1 MEGLMSRSSK
11 VVAHAARLLFVSLS
25 SVALFGCPADIDD
38 TPPGVIPPEGLA
50 VPFAIS
56 EHWAASGFMG
66 DGADGVSLTGG
77 LPGENC
83 GPRPEGVEGDC
94 YRFDYT
100 PSTLLWSG
108 VYWQSPADNWGSAE
122 GVKIQPGA
130 TKVTFW
136 AASADGGQTLKV
148 KVGGIKDPLLPNK
161 DTLDV
166 ESSVVLTTEMTK
178 FTIDLTGSYDKV
190 LGAFAWF
197 ANYPQGTDPA
207 TATPMT
213 LFFDGIVWE

>member
-1 MEGLMSRSSK
+1 MSRSRK

-25 SVALFGCPADIDD
+25 SVALLGCPADID
-38 TPPGVIPPEGLA
+38 PPSEELTIPMA
-50 VPFAIS
+50 VS
-56 EHWAASGFMG
+56 ELYAASGYMG
-66 DGADGVSLTGG
+66 DGADGMSLTGG
-77 LPGENC
+77 VPNEGC
-83 GPRPEGVEGDC
+83 APRPAGAEGDC
-94 YRFDYT
+94 YRFDYK

-108 VYWQSPADNWGSAE
+108 VYWQSPADNWGSAP
-122 GVKIQPGA
+122 GPQVPQGA
-130 TKVTFW
+130 TRVTFW

-166 ESSVVLTTEMTK
+166 ESSALLTTTMTQYS
-178 FTIDLTGSYDKV
+178 IELGGPYDQV
-190 LGAFAWF
+190 LGGFAWF

-213 LFFDGIVWE
+213 LYFDGIVWE

>member
-25 SVALFGCPADIDD
+25 SVALFGCPADVE
-38 TPPGVIPPEGLA
+38 PPSGELSIPMA
-50 VPFAIS
+50 VS
-56 EHWAASGFMG
+56 ELYAPSGYMG

-77 LPGENC
+77 MPNEGC
-83 GPRPEGVEGDC
+83 APRPSGAEGDC

-100 PSTLLWSG
+100 PSTMLWSG
-108 VYWQSPADNWGSAE
+108 VYWQSPADNWGSAP
-122 GVKIQPGA
+122 GPQVPQGA

-136 AASADGGQTLKV
+136 AASGDGGQTLKV
-148 KVGGIKDPLLPNK
+148 KVGGIKDPLLPNQ

-166 ESSVVLTTEMTK
+166 ESSAVLTTEMTQYS
-178 FTIDLTGSYDKV
+178 IDLGGPYDQV
-190 LGAFAWF
+190 LGGFAWF

-213 LFFDGIVWE
+213 LYFDGIVWE

>member
-25 SVALFGCPADIDD
+25 SVALFGCPADVE
-38 TPPGVIPPEGLA
+38 PPSGELSIPMA
-50 VPFAIS
+50 VS
-56 EHWAASGFMG
+56 ELYAPSGYMG

-77 LPGENC
+77 MPNEGC
-83 GPRPEGVEGDC
+83 APRPSGAEGDC

-100 PSTLLWSG
+100 PSTMLWSG
-108 VYWQSPADNWGSAE
+108 VYWQSPADNWGSAP
-122 GVKIQPGA
+122 GPQVPQGA
-130 TKVTFW
+130 TRVTFW
-136 AASADGGQTLKV
+136 AASGDGGQTLKV
-148 KVGGIKDPLLPNK
+148 KVGGIKDPLLPNQ

-166 ESSVVLTTEMTK
+166 ESSAVLTTEMTQYS
-178 FTIDLTGSYDKV
+178 IELGGPYDQV
-190 LGAFAWF
+190 LGGFAWF

-213 LFFDGIVWE
+213 LYFDGIVWE